1 MEELKPELIIKI
13 FFSSPV
19 IAWLNE
25 VATVVQSNQKN
36 TNNTSRRFG
45 KKSRNYCLRTKP
57 WMGTSSPNFPYVI

>member
-36 TNNTSRRFG
+36 TNNTSRHFG
-45 KKSRNYCLRTKP
+45 QKIAELLPQN
-57 WMGTSSPNFPYVI
+57 

>member
-1 MEELKPELIIKI
+1 MEELKPELIKI

-25 VATVVQSNQKN
+25 VATVVHSN

-45 KKSRNYCLRTKP
+45 QKIAEL
-57 WMGTSSPNFPYVI
+57 FPQN